1 MENLKNE
8 AWNVRSSKGI
18 MDRQIDELV
27 NLNMNDLTAG

>member
-8 AWNVRSSKGI
+8 AWKDRSSKGR

-27 NLNMNDLTAG
+27 NLKMNYLTAG

>member
-8 AWNVRSSKGI
+8 AWKDRSNNGI